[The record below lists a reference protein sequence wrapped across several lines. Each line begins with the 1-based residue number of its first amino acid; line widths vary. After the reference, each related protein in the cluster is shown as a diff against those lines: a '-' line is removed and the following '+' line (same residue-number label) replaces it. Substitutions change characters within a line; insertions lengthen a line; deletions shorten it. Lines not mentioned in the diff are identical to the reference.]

1 MRLTGPVVLLEL
13 PVERLAELLE
23 LVLELELRVAVEPEV
38 ERDAELLVVE
48 RAGAEELEV
57 LRETLEPE
65 LVVVLAAP
73 LLLTRL
79 FTVVPLVERL
89 AELLELE
96 LVLRFAELLELVV
109 VLRLAVLPEVVPAV
123 LRFAELLELV
133 VAVLRLAEL
142 FEVVAVL
149 RLAELLVAEPVLR
162 LALVVAVER
171 LAELLLA
178 LDPVLVEVALWTP
191 VLLAPSSVVVTLVDA
206 C

>member
-1 MRLTGPVVLLEL
+1 MLLEL

-89 AELLELE
+89 AELLEL
-96 LVLRFAELLELVV
+96 VV

-178 LDPVLVEVALWTP
+178 LEPVLVEVALWTP

>member
-1 MRLTGPVVLLEL
+1 MLLEL

-79 FTVVPLVERL
+79 FTVVPLV
-89 AELLELE
+89 
-96 LVLRFAELLELVV
+96 LRFAELLELE
-109 VLRLAVLPEVVPAV
+109 LV

>member
-89 AELLELE
+89 AELLEL
-96 LVLRFAELLELVV
+96 VV

-178 LDPVLVEVALWTP
+178 LEPVLVEVALWTP